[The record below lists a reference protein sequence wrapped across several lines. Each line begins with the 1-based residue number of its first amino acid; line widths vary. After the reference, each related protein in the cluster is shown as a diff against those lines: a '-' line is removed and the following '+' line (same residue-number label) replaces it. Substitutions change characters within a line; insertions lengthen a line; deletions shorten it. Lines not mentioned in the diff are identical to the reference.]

1 MIDFYNN
8 SKSVLVRIVTCL
20 VLLVVDIISL
30 RVLVLAVEFKGF
42 EVYAISLAVS
52 LLVLILIVRLASQG
66 FSNKAHIF
74 VENHNIKNTKTL
86 RKNVAYL
93 GKWYSSSKLID
104 DTGKAI
110 KKEDYINYILNKHY
124 IDDNLYDDFID
135 NSSICYDKV
144 CRGLL

>member
-8 SKSVLVRIVTCL
+8 SKSVLVRIMTCL
-20 VLLVVDIISL
+20 ILLVVDIISL
-30 RVLVLAVEFKGF
+30 RVLVLAIEFKGF

-66 FSNKAHIF
+66 FSNKAYIF
-74 VENHNIKNTKTL
+74 VKNHNVKSTRTL

-93 GKWYSSSKLID
+93 SKWYASSKLID
-104 DTGKAI
+104 DTGKSI

-124 IDDNLYDDFID
+124 INDNIYDDLID